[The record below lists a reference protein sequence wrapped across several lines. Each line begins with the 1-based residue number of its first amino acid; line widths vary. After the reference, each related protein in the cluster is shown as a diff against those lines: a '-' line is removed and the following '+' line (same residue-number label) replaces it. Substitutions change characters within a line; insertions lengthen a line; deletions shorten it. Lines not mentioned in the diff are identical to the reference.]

1 LHDHYLKEGAFMAR
15 MTGSRFFAEAMRGY
29 GVTHLFYVNSII
41 GNAMREIEKTEVR
54 RVITH
59 GEKAAAY
66 MADAYSRASRRVG
79 LCLSQDIGST
89 NLLAGVRDAYMA
101 SSPVIAITGGQNDQP
116 RYRHAYQNAED
127 FCAWDAVTKA
137 NYSVD
142 NVHRFPDLL
151 RQAFRVAT
159 TGTPGPVHLEL
170 RGNAG
175 QMLEGEGDFDVVV
188 EERFTHYPAFRPVA
202 EPAAIKEAIA
212 ELMKAS
218 RPIIVAGG
226 GAASSGAGPEIIKL
240 AETLSIPIATS
251 LHAKSIVP
259 DDHPLN
265 VGVPGSYSRWC
276 ANKAI
281 EAADLVFFIG
291 SHTGGQVTNG
301 WQIPKLGTPT
311 LQLDI
316 NPEELGRNYPNKVAL
331 HGDAKATLQRMNE
344 MAERQ
349 APRETWLAQ
358 VNEFVEAFWAESD
371 PLRKSDAVPIRP
383 ERICNEL
390 ENWLPADATLV
401 VDTFHA
407 AMWTAQM
414 IRMKGGQNYLRCGG
428 SLGWGLP
435 GALGTKAALPNKPV
449 IGFVGDAGFY
459 YHIGELETAARY
471 KLNAVIVVNT
481 NYSGGV
487 MEKVAYDRGVNFSKV
502 AESLGCFGIRVEKPG
517 DIRGALEKALASGR
531 PAVVDVVTDSA
542 IQAKRGWV
550 PPAISGE

>member
-1 LHDHYLKEGAFMAR
+1 
-15 MTGSRFFAEAMRGY
+15 
-29 GVTHLFYVNSII
+29 
-41 GNAMREIEKTEVR
+41 
-54 RVITH
+54 
-59 GEKAAAY
+59 
-66 MADAYSRASRRVG
+66 
-79 LCLSQDIGST
+79 
-89 NLLAGVRDAYMA
+89 
-101 SSPVIAITGGQNDQP
+101 
-116 RYRHAYQNAED
+116 
-127 FCAWDAVTKA
+127 
-137 NYSVD
+137 
-142 NVHRFPDLL
+142 
-151 RQAFRVAT
+151 
-159 TGTPGPVHLEL
+159 
-170 RGNAG
+170 
-175 QMLEGEGDFDVVV
+175 
-188 EERFTHYPAFRPVA
+188 
-202 EPAAIKEAIA
+202 
-212 ELMKAS
+212 MKAS

-259 DDHPLN
+259 DEHPLN

-311 LQLDI
+311 IQLDI

>member
-1 LHDHYLKEGAFMAR
+1 MAR

-41 GNAMREIEKTEVR
+41 GNAMREIEKTEVQ

-175 QMLEGEGDFDVVV
+175 QMLDGEGDFDVVV
-188 EERFTHYPAFRPVA
+188 EGRFTHYPAFRPVA

-259 DDHPLN
+259 DEHPLN

-311 LQLDI
+311 IQLDI